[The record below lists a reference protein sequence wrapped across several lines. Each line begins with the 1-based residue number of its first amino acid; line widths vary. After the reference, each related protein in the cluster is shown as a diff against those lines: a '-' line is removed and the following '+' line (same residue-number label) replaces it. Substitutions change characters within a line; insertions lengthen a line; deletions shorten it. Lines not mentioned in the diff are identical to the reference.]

1 MAKTIKKAAPIKKS
15 VVKKPKEKK
24 VDFSKHYLKIEIN
37 ATRQDE
43 DNYDINIGL
52 DIKSDSIFLTAALFN
67 LFIKDV
73 NIKTAAR
80 VALMA
85 IELGEAE

>member
-37 ATRQDE
+37 AKREDE
-43 DNYDINIGL
+43 NTFNTDIEL
-52 DIKSDSIFLTAALFN
+52 DIKCDSVFLASILFNVFSQDEKLKTAAL
-67 LFIKDV
+67 
-73 NIKTAAR
+73 
-80 VALMA
+80 VAIMA
-85 IELGEAE
+85 MDLGETE